1 MSRLII
7 GAPRPNC
14 ISNMAASKLD
24 LRVITHDV
32 ERRAGGCSKLA
43 GLGFHEQM
51 KMRIDA
57 LK

>member
-1 MSRLII
+1 MSRLVIR
-7 GAPRPNC
+7 APRPHC
-14 ISNMAASKLD
+14 VSNMTASKLD

-32 ERRAGGCSKLA
+32 ERRGNVYKLA

-51 KMRIDA
+51 KLRIDA